1 MSTSFEVDIF
11 NMNTINFLLTVE
23 RSVIPNRDLSPYHNA
38 EKGLAKA
45 CEATGAQIVD
55 YSAAPVF
62 MDAYA
67 KCRHQ

>member
-1 MSTSFEVDIF
+1 MVD
-11 NMNTINFLLTVE
+11 
-23 RSVIPNRDLSPYHNA
+23 NA

-67 KCRHQ
+67 KCRHQWLLLTLFPPYPPSTTHQMH